1 MTIELERRHFLHA
14 ASAAL
19 AASPW
24 LARANQAASAPVT
37 PAHDMSALPASWT
50 GKEQIGMLL
59 YPGMTA
65 LDFVGPQ
72 HMFAGL
78 MGATVHHV
86 AKTLAPV
93 VSDTRLALL
102 PTVTLAKCPR
112 DLDILFVP
120 GGGAGTIAAMQ
131 DAQILAFLADRG
143 RRAKLVTSVC
153 TGSLVLGAAGLL
165 QGYKATSHWA
175 TRALLSDVGAMAVDA
190 RVVQDRNR
198 ITGAGVS
205 AGLDLGLTIV
215 GLLRDATYAQVTQLL
230 AEYAPEPPFNAGTPR
245 TAPPEV
251 TAMLTDMFKDFGPQ
265 ARAALVAAQRGQAP
279 KANIFPSGH
288 IPIKN

>member
-1 MTIELERRHFLHA
+1 MKSTERRGFLRA
-14 ASAAL
+14 ATAAL

-24 LARANQAASAPVT
+24 LARAGQGQPAQAPD
-37 PAHDMSALPASWT
+37 PHDMSAMPVSWT

-78 MGATVHHV
+78 MGAKVHHV
-86 AKTLAPV
+86 AKTMAPV
-93 VSDTRLALL
+93 VSDTQLAFL
-102 PTVTLAKCPR
+102 PTLTLGKCPR

-131 DAQILAFLADRG
+131 DAQILAFLAERG
-143 RRAKLVTSVC
+143 SRAKLVTSVC
-153 TGSLVLGAAGLL
+153 TGSLLLGAAGLL
-165 QGYKATSHWA
+165 RGYKATSHWA
-175 TRALLSDVGAMAVDA
+175 THALLAEVGATPVQA
-190 RVVQDRNR
+190 RMVHDRNR

-205 AGLDLGLTIV
+205 AGLDLGLAIV
-215 GLLRDATYAQVTQLL
+215 GMLRDTAYAQTTQLL

-251 TAMLTDMFKDFGPQ
+251 TAMVTDMFKDFDPQ
-265 ARAALVAAQRGQAP
+265 VRAALTAAKGFKASAGLTGQGG
-279 KANIFPSGH
+279 K
-288 IPIKN
+288 K

>member
-1 MTIELERRHFLHA
+1 MTIERRHFLRA
-14 ASAAL
+14 ATAAL

-24 LARANQAASAPVT
+24 LAGASQNTSAPVT
-37 PAHDMSALPASWT
+37 LEHDMGAMPASWT

-59 YPGMTA
+59 YPGLTA

-72 HMFAGL
+72 YMFAGL

-86 AKTLAPV
+86 AKTMAPV
-93 VSDTRLALL
+93 VSDTRLALS
-102 PTVTLAKCPR
+102 PTATLAQCPR

-131 DAQILAFLADRG
+131 DADILAFVADRG

-165 QGYKATSHWA
+165 HGYKATSHWA
-175 TRALLSDVGAMAVDA
+175 THALLTEAGATPVEA
-190 RVVQDRNR
+190 RVVHDRNR

-205 AGLDLGLTIV
+205 AGLDLGLAIV
-215 GLLRDATYAQVTQLL
+215 ALLRDKVYAQSMQLL

-251 TAMLTDMFKDFGPQ
+251 TAMLTDMFKDFDPQ
-265 ARAALVAAQRGQAP
+265 ARAALAEAKRFKTSSVR
-279 KANIFPSGH
+279 
-288 IPIKN
+288 

>member
-1 MTIELERRHFLHA
+1 MTIERRSFLRA
-14 ASAAL
+14 ATAAL

-24 LARANQAASAPVT
+24 LAHARQRQPAPVT
-37 PAHDMSALPASWT
+37 VEHDMSAMPASWT

-72 HMFAGL
+72 YMFAGL

-86 AKTLAPV
+86 AKTMAPV
-93 VSDTRLALL
+93 VSDTKISIS
-102 PTVTLAKCPR
+102 PTITLARCPR

-143 RRAKLVTSVC
+143 SRAQLVTSVC

-175 TRALLSDVGAMAVDA
+175 THALLTEAGAIPVEA
-190 RVVQDRNR
+190 RVVHDRNR

-205 AGLDLGLTIV
+205 AGLDLGLAIV
-215 GLLRDATYAQVTQLL
+215 AMLRDKAYAQSMQLL

-245 TAPPEV
+245 TAPPDI
-251 TAMLTDMFKDFGPQ
+251 TGMLQDMFKDFDPQ
-265 ARAALVAAQRGQAP
+265 ARAALSAAKGF
-279 KANIFPSGH
+279 KPSSGR
-288 IPIKN
+288 

>member
-1 MTIELERRHFLHA
+1 MKSAERRGFLRA
-14 ASAAL
+14 ATAVL

-24 LARANQAASAPVT
+24 LARAGQGQPAQAPE
-37 PAHDMSALPASWT
+37 PHDMSAMPASWT

-72 HMFAGL
+72 HMFASL
-78 MGATVHHV
+78 MGAKVHHI
-86 AKTLAPV
+86 AKSMAPV
-93 VSDTRLALL
+93 VSDTQLSFV
-102 PTVTLAKCPR
+102 PTTTLAKCPR

-120 GGGAGTIAAMQ
+120 GGGAGTLAAMR

-143 RRAKLVTSVC
+143 SRAKLVSSVC
-153 TGSLVLGAAGLL
+153 TGSLLLGAAGLL
-165 QGYKATSHWA
+165 QGYRATSHWA
-175 TRALLSDVGAMAVDA
+175 THALLAEVGATPVQA
-190 RVVQDRNR
+190 RVVHDRNR

-215 GLLRDATYAQVTQLL
+215 GMLRDTAYAQTTQLL

-245 TAPPEV
+245 TAPSDV
-251 TAMLTDMFKDFGPQ
+251 TAMVTDMFKDFGPQ
-265 ARAALVAAQRGQAP
+265 VRAALMAAKGFKASPGQGAKP
-279 KANIFPSGH
+279 
-288 IPIKN
+288 

>member
-1 MTIELERRHFLHA
+1 MTIERRHFLRA
-14 ASAAL
+14 ATAAL

-24 LARANQAASAPVT
+24 LAGASQNTSAPVT
-37 PAHDMSALPASWT
+37 LEHDMGAMPASWT

-59 YPGMTA
+59 YPGLTA

-72 HMFAGL
+72 YMFAGL

-86 AKTLAPV
+86 AKTMEPV
-93 VSDTRLALL
+93 VSDTRLALS
-102 PTVTLAKCPR
+102 PTATLAQCPR

-131 DAQILAFLADRG
+131 DPEILAFLADRG

-175 TRALLSDVGAMAVDA
+175 AHALLTEAGAIPVDA
-190 RVVQDRNR
+190 RVVHDRNR

-205 AGLDLGLTIV
+205 AGLDLGLAIV
-215 GLLRDATYAQVTQLL
+215 ALLRDKTYAQSMQLL

-251 TAMLTDMFKDFGPQ
+251 TAMLKDMFKDFDPQ
-265 ARAALVAAQRGQAP
+265 ARAALALAKGV
-279 KANIFPSGH
+279 KTSSGR
-288 IPIKN
+288 

>member
-1 MTIELERRHFLHA
+1 MTNERRHFLRA
-14 ASAAL
+14 ATAAL

-24 LARANQAASAPVT
+24 LARASQGTSTPVT
-37 PAHDMSALPASWT
+37 VEHDISAMPASWT

-72 HMFAGL
+72 YMFAGL
-78 MGATVHHV
+78 MGAKVHHV
-86 AKTLAPV
+86 AKTMAPV
-93 VSDTRLALL
+93 VSDTQLALM
-102 PTVTLAKCPR
+102 PTATLAECPR

-120 GGGAGTIAAMQ
+120 GGGAGTIAAMR
-131 DAQILAFLADRG
+131 DAELLAFLADRG
-143 RRAKLVTSVC
+143 PRAKLVTSVC

-175 TRALLSDVGAMAVDA
+175 TRSLLTDVGANPVEA
-190 RVVQDRNR
+190 RVVHDRNR

-205 AGLDLGLTIV
+205 AGLDMGLAIV
-215 GLLRDATYAQVTQLL
+215 GLLRDSVYAQSMQLL

-245 TAPPEV
+245 TAPPAV
-251 TAMLTDMFKDFGPQ
+251 TAMLTEMFKDFDPQ
-265 ARAALVAAQRGQAP
+265 ARAALAAARGA
-279 KANIFPSGH
+279 KALSGR
-288 IPIKN
+288 

>member
-1 MTIELERRHFLHA
+1 MTNERRHFLRA
-14 ASAAL
+14 ATAAL

-24 LARANQAASAPVT
+24 LARASQGTSTPVT
-37 PAHDMSALPASWT
+37 VEHDISAMPASWT

-72 HMFAGL
+72 YMFAGL
-78 MGATVHHV
+78 MGAKVHHV
-86 AKTLAPV
+86 AKTMAPV
-93 VSDTRLALL
+93 VSDTQLALM
-102 PTVTLAKCPR
+102 PTATLAECPR

-120 GGGAGTIAAMQ
+120 GGGAGTIAAMR
-131 DAQILAFLADRG
+131 DAELLAFLADRG
-143 RRAKLVTSVC
+143 PRAKLVTSVC

-175 TRALLSDVGAMAVDA
+175 TRSLLTDVGAIPVEA
-190 RVVQDRNR
+190 RVVHDRNR

-205 AGLDLGLTIV
+205 AGLDMGLAIV
-215 GLLRDATYAQVTQLL
+215 GLLRDSVYAQSMQLL

-245 TAPPEV
+245 TAPPAV
-251 TAMLTDMFKDFGPQ
+251 TAMLTEMFKDFDPQ
-265 ARAALVAAQRGQAP
+265 ARAALAAARGA
-279 KANIFPSGH
+279 KALSGR
-288 IPIKN
+288 

>member
-1 MTIELERRHFLHA
+1 MTIERRSFLRA
-14 ASAAL
+14 ATAAL

-24 LARANQAASAPVT
+24 LVKANQAPSVPVT
-37 PAHDMSALPASWT
+37 LEHDMGAMPASWT

-72 HMFAGL
+72 YMFAGL

-86 AKTLAPV
+86 AKTMAPV
-93 VSDTRLALL
+93 VSDTQLALL
-102 PTVTLAKCPR
+102 PTATLEQCPR

-131 DAQILAFLADRG
+131 DAQVLAFLADRG

-175 TRALLSDVGAMAVDA
+175 THALLPEVGAIPVDA

-215 GLLRDATYAQVTQLL
+215 GLLRDSDYAQATQLL

-245 TAPPEV
+245 TAPPAV
-251 TAMLTDMFKDFGPQ
+251 TSMLTDMFKDFGPQ
-265 ARAALVAAQRGQAP
+265 TRTALDAAQRIRA
-279 KANIFPSGH
+279 SSER
-288 IPIKN
+288 

>member
-1 MTIELERRHFLHA
+1 MGIERRHFLRA
-14 ASAAL
+14 ATAAL

-24 LARANQAASAPVT
+24 LARARQGQSAAVT
-37 PAHDMSALPASWT
+37 VEHDMSAMPASWT
-50 GKEQIGMLL
+50 GKVQIGMLL

-72 HMFAGL
+72 YMFAGL
-78 MGATVHHV
+78 MGAKVHHV
-86 AKTLAPV
+86 AKTMAPV
-93 VSDTRLALL
+93 VSDTKIAIS
-102 PTVTLAKCPR
+102 PTVTLARCPR

-143 RRAKLVTSVC
+143 SRAKLITSVC

-175 TRALLSDVGAMAVDA
+175 THALLTEAGATPVEA
-190 RVVQDRNR
+190 RVVHDRNR

-215 GLLRDATYAQVTQLL
+215 GMLRDAVYAQSMQLL

-245 TAPPEV
+245 TAPQEI
-251 TAMLTDMFKDFGPQ
+251 TAMLKDMFKDFDPQ
-265 ARAALVAAQRGQAP
+265 ARAALAAAHVKRSSVQQHPPGS
-279 KANIFPSGH
+279 KH
-288 IPIKN
+288 